1 MFEQLG
7 SDSNPVRKVDTMSQ
21 IALSV
26 PAAPFQ
32 RITLTRRGRLVL
44 LVTPLVLLA
53 TLVLFVIGG
62 FLQPA
67 NASSSV
73 SGPGASIEEVTVM
86 EGDTLWGLARQYAP
100 QRDARD
106 VVAEIGELNSLSGP
120 LQAGQTLTVPTAG
133 GR

>member
-1 MFEQLG
+1 
-7 SDSNPVRKVDTMSQ
+7 MSH
-21 IALSV
+21 IALAS
-26 PAAPFQ
+26 PAGSFQ

-44 LVTPLVLLA
+44 LVAPLVLLV
-53 TLVLFVIGG
+53 TLLAVMIGG

-73 SGPGASIEEVTVM
+73 SGPGASLEEVTVM

-100 QRDARD
+100 HRDTRD
-106 VVAEIGELNSLSGP
+106 VVAEIGDLNSLSGP
-120 LQAGQTLTVPTAG
+120 LQAGQTLTVPSTG